1 MENYV
6 ITVARGFGSGGKE
19 VASKLAKSLGIH
31 CYENRI
37 LTLASQMTGL
47 DESEYVQADEKLNG
61 SYLIH
66 SLLKLPRAMHFIPVD
81 RDFTS
86 NESLFHHQVEI
97 IQKLVKSESC
107 VIVGKCADYVLKDH
121 PRKISV
127 YIEASR
133 ESCIKRTMERMDP
146 KVSAKEA
153 NQIIVKSDKYRTD
166 YYRFYTNGGDWRS
179 PINYDM
185 ILNSDKAGIQGCVEI
200 IRQYLKIKMP
210 DLFQS

>member
-47 DESEYVQADEKLNG
+47 DESEYVKADEKLDG
-61 SYLIH
+61 SYLMKTIRE
-66 SLLKLPRAMHFIPVD
+66 LPRAMRFIPVD

-86 NESLFHHQVEI
+86 NRSLFNHQIQI
-97 IQKLVKSESC
+97 INELVKNESC
-107 VIVGKCADYVLKDH
+107 VIVGKCADYVLRDH

-127 YIEASR
+127 YIEAPR
-133 ESCIKRTMERMDP
+133 QACIERTMERME
-146 KVSAKEA
+146 VSAKEA
-153 NQIIVKSDKYRTD
+153 NRIIVQSDKYRTD

-185 ILNSDKAGIQGCVEI
+185 ILNSEKAGIAGCVEMC
-200 IRQYLKIKMP
+200 RQYLKLKMP
-210 DLFQS
+210 DVFEA